1 VEHDVAL
8 TFQAPFEARLLRP
21 LVRRLM
27 VPTVAGVCSAGLV
40 VALLLELAGARSFA
54 VAIAGSS
61 VATALVLP
69 WYIASET
76 AKRNVS

>member
-1 VEHDVAL
+1 
-8 TFQAPFEARLLRP
+8 
-21 LVRRLM
+21 M